1 MPYRPAYYFL
11 TTFAPVPVNI
21 RIAFG
26 VSGCYHLANY
36 PFAKELKMADISQSQ
51 AKQREIPESLR
62 EEGREILSTLPGR
75 EEYYERVMDILGSLD
90 ETELAVLKEYIYE
103 IAAIPDLEKGELDSL
118 LKDRS
123 EDSRSRSAKRRLNEA
138 SLRLVVWIAKDYSG
152 GELLMMDL
160 INEGTVGLLT
170 AVETYQGEGFTFR
183 EYASCLIKEKISMAV
198 AEETRSSR
206 VPGYILEKINAVKG
220 VTRRLAEEKGSEP
233 SYAEIAKSMGLTQ
246 EELERLVGLAKIP
259 ANQEEEGGEDE
270 EQLEVDSDLLEYGY
284 SEDEDY

>member
-1 MPYRPAYYFL
+1 
-11 TTFAPVPVNI
+11 
-21 RIAFG
+21 
-26 VSGCYHLANY
+26 
-36 PFAKELKMADISQSQ
+36 MADISQSQ

-284 SEDEDY
+284 CEDEDY